1 MKKDLIFE
9 TTDDGHILSDTLTSD
24 ACNKMHTSRREV
36 KETRCI
42 ELSN

>member
-24 ACNKMHTSRREV
+24 ACTKCTPQEERSKKRGALN
-36 KETRCI
+36 
-42 ELSN
+42 